1 MQRELTE
8 NDMNWYNQLWKFEEK
23 DQIYAGIKVDGDNIS
38 EIISDLKNV
47 KPIYESFDDFKRS
60 IDT

>member
-1 MQRELTE
+1 M
-8 NDMNWYNQLWKFEEK
+8 
-23 DQIYAGIKVDGDNIS
+23 DGDNIS